1 MCFRGKIRETQ
12 GKKYQ
17 KFCLNPVFVYQSDW
31 QKRLLSRY
39 SNELVLQDV
48 TYRTTRYGLPL
59 FFFFVKTNI
68 DYQIAATFVTE
79 NEKEESIVEALEFIK
94 SWNPELNPRCGMT
107 DYCIEEISA
116 MVKVFL
122 GMKSIPF

>member
-1 MCFRGKIRETQ
+1 M
-12 GKKYQ
+12 
-17 KFCLNPVFVYQSDW
+17 YQSDW

-39 SNELVLQDV
+39 GNELVLQDV

-68 DYQIAATFVTE
+68 GYQIAATFVTE
-79 NEKEESIVEALEFIK
+79 NEKEESIVEALKFIK
-94 SWNPELNPRCGMT
+94 SWNPELHPRFGMT

-116 MVKVFL
+116 MEKVFL
-122 GMKSIPF
+122 GMKSITF